1 MKVLRYI
8 LLPFSVLYGGIVWLR
23 NKAFDLEILNSKSY
37 DFPVI
42 CVGNLSVGGTGKSP
56 MVEYLI
62 QLFHSKYRVATLS
75 RGYKRESKG
84 FYLLKGSE
92 TATQVGDEPLQFKTK
107 FNGIN
112 VAVDEDRQHGIAE
125 LQKLKPSPEIIVLD
139 DAFQHRKVNPGFSI
153 VLTAYGDLYANDFM
167 LPTGNLR
174 EPKRGANRA
183 NILVVTKCPEDL
195 STEEQ
200 TRITSILKPKTYQS
214 VYFTKIEYAHKVT
227 NSDLDIDV
235 KDLKKF
241 TLVTGI
247 ANPKPLVQ
255 KLKKQNLDFDHLK
268 FPDHHNFSAKE
279 LKNLNQQ
286 QLIVTTEKDFMRLKG
301 KISSDKLF
309 HLPIHIVFLSKQEQF
324 KQEVSDYLLGS
335 LL

>member
-8 LLPFSVLYGGIVWLR
+8 LFPFSILYGGVVWLR
-23 NKAFDLEILNSKSY
+23 NKAFDLGVLNSKSY

-56 MVEYLI
+56 MVAYLI

-84 FYLLKGSE
+84 FYLLNGTE
-92 TATQVGDEPLQFKTK
+92 AATQVGDEPLQFKTN
-107 FNGIN
+107 FNDIN
-112 VAVDEDRQHGIAE
+112 VAVDENRQHGIAE
-125 LQKLKPSPEIIVLD
+125 LQKLKPSPQIIVLD

-153 VLTAYGDLYANDFM
+153 VLTAYDDIYATDFM

-174 EPKRGANRA
+174 EPISGANRA

-195 STEEQ
+195 STEAQ
-200 TRITSILKPKTYQS
+200 MRIASKLKPKSYQS
-214 VYFTKIEYAHKVT
+214 VYFTKIEYAHTVT
-227 NSDLDIDV
+227 NCEVEIDLNE
-235 KDLKKF
+235 LRKF

-255 KLKKQNLDFDHLK
+255 KLKKQNLDFEHIN

-279 LKNLNQQ
+279 LKRLKQQ
-286 QLIVTTEKDFMRLKG
+286 ELIVTTEKDFMRLKG
-301 KISSDKLF
+301 KLSSDKLF
-309 HLPIHIVFLSKQEQF
+309 YLPIHIAFLSRQEQF
-324 KQEVSDYLLGS
+324 KQEVSSYLS
-335 LL
+335 AILL